1 MFYAIYYPHYSD
13 LIRKVI
19 VDATVN
25 LIDKYNDG
33 TASSEEVEKIRD
45 LLAKNENYT
54 STKWIP
60 EDDIET

>member
-1 MFYAIYYPHYSD
+1 
-13 LIRKVI
+13 VI

-33 TASSEEVEKIRD
+33 TASAEEVQKIRD

-60 EDDIET
+60 DDDIET